1 MLKRV
6 QYDGVLC
13 NYFRKVDDFYVMG
26 RRKKMVVENV
36 TILAIA
42 DKGQALARID
52 DVVTFVKGV
61 VPGDV
66 CDIMIK
72 RKRKS
77 YWEGHVMKITE
88 LSPIRIEA
96 KCKYFGVCG
105 GCKWQNLSYE
115 KQLEFKQKQVN
126 DALQRIGKVE
136 VDAFEP
142 ILGSA
147 EIFNYRNK
155 LEFSFSHRRWLT
167 QEEVESGKVFEDV
180 PSLGFHVPGRWDKVL
195 DVEECHLMAEPSNA
209 IRNRVREIAL
219 ANEFSYYNL
228 NAQTGFLRNL
238 IVRSTMMNDW
248 MVILSVAED
257 NPNAIKLILD
267 TLAEEF
273 PQLTSVLYVINDK
286 PNDTIA
292 DLDIQVHSGNDYIME
307 EMEGLKFR
315 VGPKSFY
322 QTNGPQAYE
331 LYKITREFAGLTGN
345 EVVYDLYTGT
355 GTIAQFVAK
364 QAKKVVGIEY
374 VEPAIVDAK
383 LNAELNG
390 IENTSFYAGD
400 MKDVF
405 TKELVAKEGHP
416 DVVITDP
423 PRAGM
428 HGDVIARLNEL
439 LPQRIVYVSC
449 NPATQA
455 RDVQLLSE
463 NYEVKKVRPVD
474 MFPHTHHVESV
485 VLLERRK

>member
-1 MLKRV
+1 
-6 QYDGVLC
+6 
-13 NYFRKVDDFYVMG
+13 MG
-26 RRKKMVVENV
+26 RRRKQVLEDV
-36 TILAIA
+36 TILDIA
-42 DKGQALARID
+42 DKGQALARVNEM
-52 DVVTFVKGV
+52 VVFVTGV

-66 CDIMIK
+66 CDIQIK
-72 RKRKS
+72 RKRKN
-77 YWEGHVMKITE
+77 YAEGYVLKIKK
-88 LSPIRIEA
+88 LSPIRIDA
-96 KCKYFGVCG
+96 KCRYFGVCG
-105 GCKWQNLSYE
+105 GCKWQHLGYQ
-115 KQLEFKQKQVN
+115 KQLEFKNKQVG
-126 DALQRIGKVE
+126 DALQRIGKVQ

-142 ILGSA
+142 ILGSENVFA
-147 EIFNYRNK
+147 YRNK

-167 QEEVESGKVFEDV
+167 QEEVDSGQVFDDV

-195 DVEECHLMAEPSNA
+195 DVKECHLMAEPSNA
-209 IRNRVREIAL
+209 IRNRVRDIAL
-219 ANEFSYYNL
+219 AKEFSYYNL
-228 NAQTGFLRNL
+228 NEQTGFLRNL
-238 IVRSTMMNDW
+238 IVRSTMTGEW

-257 NPNAIKLILD
+257 RPADVKLVLD
-267 TLAEEF
+267 TLVEEF
-273 PQLTSVLYVINDK
+273 SQLTSVLWVFNDK

-292 DLDIQVHSGNDYIME
+292 DLDVRVHHGKNHIME

-331 LYKITREFAGLTGN
+331 LYKITRDFAALTGN

-374 VEPAIVDAK
+374 VEPAIADAK
-383 LNAELNG
+383 LNAELND
-390 IENTSFYAGD
+390 IANTSFYAGD

-405 TKELVAKEGHP
+405 TQELIAKEGKP

-428 HGDVIARLNEL
+428 HADVIARLNEL
-439 LPQRIVYVSC
+439 LPDRIVYVSC

-455 RDVQLLSE
+455 RDIQLLSE

-485 VLLERRK
+485 ALLVRK

>member
-1 MLKRV
+1 
-6 QYDGVLC
+6 
-13 NYFRKVDDFYVMG
+13 MG
-26 RRKKMVVENV
+26 RRNKNVVVENV
-36 TILAIA
+36 TILDIA
-42 DKGQALARID
+42 DKGQAVARIND
-52 DVVTFVKGV
+52 IVTFVKGV

-66 CDIMIK
+66 CDIQIK
-72 RKRKS
+72 KKRRS
-77 YWEGHVMKITE
+77 YWEGHVLKITTP
-88 LSPIRIEA
+88 SPIRIDA

-105 GCKWQNLSYE
+105 GCKWQNLSYPN
-115 KQLEFKQKQVN
+115 QLEFKHKLVK
-126 DALQRIGKVE
+126 DALQRIGKVS
-136 VDAFEP
+136 VDAIEP
-142 ILGSA
+142 ILGSQNV
-147 EIFNYRNK
+147 FNYRNK

-167 QEEVESGKVFEDV
+167 QEEVDSGQVFDDV

-195 DVEECHLMAEPSNA
+195 DVKECHLQEEPSNA
-209 IRNRVREIAL
+209 IRNRVRDIAL
-219 ANEFSYYNL
+219 ANNFSYYNL
-228 NAQTGFLRNL
+228 NEQTGFLRNL
-238 IVRSTMMNDW
+238 TVRSTMTNEW

-257 NPNAIKLILD
+257 RPNDIKLILD
-267 TLAEEF
+267 TLVAEF

-292 DLDIQVHSGNDYIME
+292 DLDIEVHAGNDHIME

-331 LYKITREFAGLTGN
+331 LYKITRDFAGLTGN

-364 QAKKVVGIEY
+364 QAAKVVGIEY
-374 VEPAIVDAK
+374 VEPAIADAK
-383 LNAELNG
+383 LNATMNG

-400 MKDVF
+400 MKDIF
-405 TKELVAKEGHP
+405 TPELIAKEGRP

-428 HGDVIARLNEL
+428 HPDVIARLNEL
-439 LPQRIVYVSC
+439 KPLRIVYVSC

-455 RDVQLLSE
+455 RDIQLLSE
-463 NYEVKKVRPVD
+463 NYVVKRLQPVD

-485 VLLERRK
+485 ALLELK

>member
-1 MLKRV
+1 
-6 QYDGVLC
+6 
-13 NYFRKVDDFYVMG
+13 MG
-26 RRKKMVVENV
+26 RRNKNEVIENV
-36 TILAIA
+36 TILDIA
-42 DKGQALARID
+42 DKGQAVARIND
-52 DVVTFVKGV
+52 IVTFVKGV

-66 CDIMIK
+66 CDIQIK
-72 RKRKS
+72 KKRRS
-77 YWEGHVMKITE
+77 YWEGHVLKITTP
-88 LSPIRIEA
+88 SPIRIEA

-115 KQLEFKQKQVN
+115 KQLEFKEKQVK
-126 DALQRIGKVE
+126 DSLQRIGKVNIE
-136 VDAFEP
+136 VIEP
-142 ILGSA
+142 ILGSKNV
-147 EIFNYRNK
+147 FNYRNK

-167 QEEVESGKVFEDV
+167 QEEVDSGEVFDDV

-195 DVEECHLMAEPSNA
+195 DVKECHLQEEPSNA
-209 IRNRVREIAL
+209 IRNRVRDIAL
-219 ANEFSYYNL
+219 ANQFSYYNL
-228 NAQTGFLRNL
+228 NEQTGFLRNL
-238 IVRSTMMNDW
+238 TVRSTMTNEW

-257 NPNAIKLILD
+257 RPNDIKLILD
-267 TLAEEF
+267 TLVAEF

-292 DLDIQVHSGNDYIME
+292 DLDIQVHAGNDHIME

-331 LYKITREFAGLTGN
+331 LYKVTRDFAGLTGK

-364 QAKKVVGIEY
+364 QAAKVVGIEY
-374 VEPAIVDAK
+374 VEPAIADAK
-383 LNAELNG
+383 LNATMNG

-400 MKDVF
+400 IKDIF
-405 TKELVAKEGHP
+405 TPELIAKEGRP

-428 HGDVIARLNEL
+428 HPDVIARLNEL
-439 LPQRIVYVSC
+439 KPQRIVYVSC

-455 RDVQLLSE
+455 RDIQLLSE
-463 NYEVKKVRPVD
+463 NYVVKRLQPVD

-485 VLLERRK
+485 ALLELK

>member
-1 MLKRV
+1 
-6 QYDGVLC
+6 
-13 NYFRKVDDFYVMG
+13 MG
-26 RRKKMVVENV
+26 RRNKNEVIENV
-36 TILAIA
+36 TILDIA
-42 DKGQALARID
+42 DKGQAVARIND
-52 DVVTFVKGV
+52 IVTFVKGV

-66 CDIMIK
+66 CDIQIK
-72 RKRKS
+72 KKGRS
-77 YWEGHVMKITE
+77 YWEGHVLKITTP
-88 LSPIRIEA
+88 SPIRIEA

-115 KQLEFKQKQVN
+115 KQLEFKEKQVK
-126 DALQRIGKVE
+126 DSLQRIGKVNIE
-136 VDAFEP
+136 VIEP
-142 ILGSA
+142 ILGSKNV
-147 EIFNYRNK
+147 FNYRNK

-167 QEEVESGKVFEDV
+167 QEEVDSGEVFDDV

-195 DVEECHLMAEPSNA
+195 DVKECHLQEEPSNA
-209 IRNRVREIAL
+209 IRNRVRDIAL
-219 ANEFSYYNL
+219 ANQFSYYNL
-228 NAQTGFLRNL
+228 NEQTGFLRNL
-238 IVRSTMMNDW
+238 TVRSTMTNEW

-257 NPNAIKLILD
+257 RPNDIKLILD
-267 TLAEEF
+267 TLVAEF

-292 DLDIQVHSGNDYIME
+292 DLDIQVHAGNDHIME

-331 LYKITREFAGLTGN
+331 LYKVTRDFAGLTGK

-364 QAKKVVGIEY
+364 QAAKVVGIEY
-374 VEPAIVDAK
+374 VEPAIADAK
-383 LNAELNG
+383 LNATMNG

-400 MKDVF
+400 MKDIF
-405 TKELVAKEGHP
+405 TPELIAKEGRP

-428 HGDVIARLNEL
+428 HPDVIARLNEL
-439 LPQRIVYVSC
+439 KPQRIVYVSC

-455 RDVQLLSE
+455 RDIQLLSE
-463 NYEVKKVRPVD
+463 NYVVKRLQPVD

-485 VLLERRK
+485 ALLELK

>member
-1 MLKRV
+1 
-6 QYDGVLC
+6 
-13 NYFRKVDDFYVMG
+13 MG
-26 RRKKMVVENV
+26 NRRTTIVENV
-36 TILAIA
+36 TILDIA
-42 DKGQALARID
+42 DKGQAIARVN
-52 DVVTFVKGV
+52 DVVLFVTGV

-66 CDIMIK
+66 CKVMVKKK
-72 RKRKS
+72 RKN
-77 YWEGHVMKITE
+77 YWEGHVMEVTK
-88 LSPIRIEA
+88 LSEMRQPA
-96 KCKYFGVCG
+96 KCSYFGVCG
-105 GCKWQNLSYE
+105 GCKWQHLSYD
-115 KQLEFKQKQVN
+115 KQLEFKHKLVK
-126 DALQRIGKVE
+126 DALQRIGKVQ
-136 VDAFEP
+136 VDAFES

-147 EIFNYRNK
+147 NVFEYRNK

-167 QEEVESGKVFEDV
+167 QEEVDSGQVFDDV

-195 DVEECHLMAEPSNA
+195 DVKECHLMAEPSNG

-219 ANEFSYYNL
+219 TNEFSYYNL
-228 NAQTGFLRNL
+228 NEQKGFLRNL
-238 IVRSTMMNDW
+238 IVRSTMTNEW

-257 NPNAIKLILD
+257 RPNDVKLILD
-267 TLAEEF
+267 TLVAEF
-273 PQLTSVLYVINDK
+273 PQLTSVLWVFNNK
-286 PNDTIA
+286 PNDTIGE
-292 DLDIQVHSGNDYIME
+292 LDIRVHHGNDHIME

-331 LYKITREFAGLTGN
+331 LYKITREYAALTGK

-364 QAKKVVGIEY
+364 KAKKVVGIEY
-374 VEPAIVDAK
+374 VEAAIADAK

-390 IENTSFYAGD
+390 IANTSFYAGD

-405 TKELVAKEGHP
+405 TQELIDREGRP

-428 HGDVIARLNEL
+428 HADVVARLNEL
-439 LPQRIVYVSC
+439 LPDRIVYVSC

-455 RDVQLLSE
+455 RDIQLLSA
-463 NYEVKKVRPVD
+463 NYEVKAVRPVD

-485 VLLERRK
+485 ALLERRVTSDE

>member
-1 MLKRV
+1 
-6 QYDGVLC
+6 
-13 NYFRKVDDFYVMG
+13 MG
-26 RRKKMVVENV
+26 RRRKQVLENV
-36 TILAIA
+36 TILDIA
-42 DKGQALARID
+42 DKGQAIGRVD
-52 DVVTFVKGV
+52 EMVVFVKGV

-66 CDIMIK
+66 CDIQIK
-72 RKRKS
+72 RKRKN
-77 YWEGHVMKITE
+77 YAEGYVTKIKE
-88 LSPIRIEA
+88 LSPIRIDA

-126 DALQRIGKVE
+126 DALQRIGKVQ
-136 VDAFEP
+136 VGAFEP
-142 ILGSA
+142 IVGSA
-147 EIFNYRNK
+147 NVFNYRNK

-167 QEEVESGKVFEDV
+167 QEEVDSGQVFDDV

-195 DVEECHLMAEPSNA
+195 DVKECHLMADPSNA
-209 IRNRVREIAL
+209 IRNCVRDIAL
-219 ANEFSYYNL
+219 VNEFSYYNL
-228 NAQTGFLRNL
+228 NEQTGFLRNL
-238 IVRSTMMNDW
+238 IVRSTMTGEW

-257 NPNAIKLILD
+257 REKDVKLILD
-267 TLAEEF
+267 TLVEEF
-273 PQLTSVLYVINDK
+273 PQLTSVLWVFNIK

-292 DLDIQVHSGNDYIME
+292 DLDIRVHHGNDHIME

-331 LYKITREFAGLTGN
+331 LYKITREFAALTGN
-345 EVVYDLYTGT
+345 EVVYDLYAGT
-355 GTIAQFVAK
+355 GTIAQFVSK

-383 LNAELNG
+383 LNAALNG

-405 TKELVAKEGHP
+405 TQELIAKEGRP

-439 LPQRIVYVSC
+439 LPERIVYVSC

-485 VLLERRK
+485 ALLERK

>member
-1 MLKRV
+1 
-6 QYDGVLC
+6 
-13 NYFRKVDDFYVMG
+13 MG
-26 RRKKMVVENV
+26 RKRNKVIENV
-36 TILAIA
+36 TILDIA
-42 DKGQALARID
+42 DKGQAIARVNDMVI
-52 DVVTFVKGV
+52 FVKGV

-66 CDIMIK
+66 CDIQIKKK
-72 RKRKS
+72 RKN
-77 YWEGHVMKITE
+77 YAEGYVQEIKE
-88 LSPIRIEA
+88 FSNLRIDA

-115 KQLEFKQKQVN
+115 KQLEFKQKQVG
-126 DALQRIGKVE
+126 DALQRIGKVQ

-147 EIFNYRNK
+147 NVFNYRNK
-155 LEFSFSHRRWLT
+155 LEFSFSHRKWLT
-167 QEEVESGKVFEDV
+167 QEEVDSGQVFDDV

-195 DVEECHLMAEPSNA
+195 DVKECHLMAEPSNA
-209 IRNRVREIAL
+209 IRNRVRDIAL
-219 ANEFSYYNL
+219 VNDFSYYNL

-238 IVRSTMMNDW
+238 IVRSTMTNEW

-257 NPNAIKLILD
+257 RPDDVKLILD
-267 TLAEEF
+267 TLVEEF
-273 PQLTSVLYVINDK
+273 PQLTSVLWVFNNK

-292 DLDIQVHSGNDYIME
+292 DLDIQLHAGNDYIME

-331 LYKITREFAGLTGN
+331 LYKITREFAGLTGQ

-364 QAKKVVGIEY
+364 HAKKVVGIEY
-374 VEPAIVDAK
+374 VEPAIVDAR

-405 TKELVAKEGHP
+405 TQELIAKEGKP

-485 VLLERRK
+485 VLLVRKS

>member
-1 MLKRV
+1 
-6 QYDGVLC
+6 
-13 NYFRKVDDFYVMG
+13 MG
-26 RRKKMVVENV
+26 RRRKEILENV
-36 TILAIA
+36 TITDIA
-42 DKGQALARID
+42 DKGQALARVNEM
-52 DVVTFVKGV
+52 VVFVMGV

-72 RKRKS
+72 RKRKN
-77 YWEGHVMKITE
+77 YAEGHVIKIKQ

-96 KCKYFGVCG
+96 KCRYFGVCG
-105 GCKWQNLSYE
+105 GCKWQHLSYAQ
-115 KQLEFKQKQVN
+115 QLEFKNKQVS
-126 DALQRIGKVE
+126 DALQRIGKVQ
-136 VDAFEP
+136 VAAFEP

-147 EIFNYRNK
+147 NVFEYRNK

-167 QEEVESGKVFEDV
+167 QDEVDSGQVFDDV

-195 DVEECHLMAEPSNA
+195 DVKECHLMAEPSNA
-209 IRNRVREIAL
+209 IRNRVRDIAL

-228 NAQTGFLRNL
+228 NEQTGFLRNL
-238 IVRSTMMNDW
+238 IVRSTMTNEW

-257 NPNAIKLILD
+257 RPAEVKLILD
-267 TLAEEF
+267 TLVAEF
-273 PQLTSVLYVINDK
+273 PQLTSVLWVFNNR
-286 PNDTIA
+286 PNDTIGE
-292 DLDIQVHSGNDYIME
+292 LDIRVYHGNDHIME

-331 LYKITREFAGLTGN
+331 LYKITRDFAALTGE

-355 GTIAQFVAK
+355 GTIAQFVAE

-374 VEPAIVDAK
+374 VEAAIIDAK
-383 LNAELNG
+383 LNALLNG
-390 IENTSFYAGD
+390 IVNTSFYAGD

-405 TKELVAKEGHP
+405 TQELVAKEGRP

-439 LPQRIVYVSC
+439 LPHRIVYVSC

-455 RDVQLLSE
+455 RDIHLLSA

-485 VLLERRK
+485 ALLERKG

>member
-1 MLKRV
+1 
-6 QYDGVLC
+6 
-13 NYFRKVDDFYVMG
+13 MG
-26 RRKKMVVENV
+26 RRRKTMVENV
-36 TILAIA
+36 TILDIA
-42 DKGQALARID
+42 DKGQALARIN

-66 CDIMIK
+66 CDILIK
-72 RKRKS
+72 RKRKN
-77 YWEGHVMKITE
+77 YWEGHVLKVKE

-105 GCKWQNLSYE
+105 GCKWQNLNYD
-115 KQLEFKQKQVN
+115 KQLEFKQKQVS
-126 DALQRIGKVE
+126 DALQRIGKVQ

-142 ILGSA
+142 ILGSSNV
-147 EIFNYRNK
+147 FNYRNK

-167 QEEVESGKVFEDV
+167 QEEVDSGQVFEDV

-195 DVEECHLMAEPSNA
+195 DVKECHLMAEPSNA
-209 IRNRVREIAL
+209 IRNRVREIAS
-219 ANEFSYYNL
+219 ANDFSYYNL
-228 NAQTGFLRNL
+228 NEQTGFLRNL
-238 IVRSTMMNDW
+238 IVRSTMTNEW
-248 MVILSVAED
+248 MVILSVAE
-257 NPNAIKLILD
+257 NRPNDVKLILD
-267 TLAEEF
+267 TLVAEF
-273 PQLTSVLYVINDK
+273 PQLTSVLWVYNNK
-286 PNDTIA
+286 PNDTISE
-292 DLDIQVHSGNDYIME
+292 LDIQIHAGKDHIME

-331 LYKITREFAGLTGN
+331 LYKITRDFAGLTGE

-355 GTIAQFVAK
+355 GTIAQFVARK
-364 QAKKVVGIEY
+364 AKKVVGIEY
-374 VEPAIVDAK
+374 VEPAIADAK

-405 TKELVAKEGHP
+405 TQELIAKEGKP

-428 HGDVIARLNEL
+428 HSDVITRLNEL

-455 RDVQLLSE
+455 RDVQMLSE

-485 VLLERRK
+485 VLLERRELNTDKTD

>member
-1 MLKRV
+1 
-6 QYDGVLC
+6 
-13 NYFRKVDDFYVMG
+13 MG
-26 RRKKMVVENV
+26 RKTKNVVIENV
-36 TILAIA
+36 TILDIA
-42 DKGQALARID
+42 DKGQAIARIND
-52 DVVTFVKGV
+52 IVTFVQGV

-66 CDIMIK
+66 CTIQIK
-72 RKRKS
+72 KKRRS
-77 YWEGHVMKITE
+77 YWEGHVMQITQP
-88 LSPIRIEA
+88 SPIRIDA

-105 GCKWQNLSYE
+105 GCKWQNLSYP
-115 KQLEFKQKQVN
+115 KQLEFKEKQVK
-126 DALQRIGKVE
+126 DALQRIGKVNIE
-136 VDAFEP
+136 VMEP
-142 ILGSA
+142 ILGSQNV
-147 EIFNYRNK
+147 FNYRNK

-167 QEEVESGKVFEDV
+167 QEEVDSGQVFDDV

-195 DVEECHLMAEPSNA
+195 DVKECHLQEEPSNG
-209 IRNRVREIAL
+209 IRNRVRDIAL
-219 ANEFSYYNL
+219 ANNFSYYNL
-228 NAQTGFLRNL
+228 NEQKGFLRNL
-238 IVRSTMMNDW
+238 TVRSTMTNEW

-257 NPNAIKLILD
+257 RPNDIKLILD
-267 TLAEEF
+267 TLVAEF

-292 DLDIQVHSGNDYIME
+292 DLDIQVHAGNDHIME

-331 LYKITREFAGLTGN
+331 LYKITRDFAGLTGN

-364 QAKKVVGIEY
+364 QAAKVVGIEY
-374 VEPAIVDAK
+374 VEPAIADAK
-383 LNAELNG
+383 LNATMNG

-400 MKDVF
+400 MKDIF
-405 TKELVAKEGHP
+405 TPELIAKEGKP

-428 HGDVIARLNEL
+428 HPDVIARLNEL
-439 LPQRIVYVSC
+439 KPLRIVYVSC

-455 RDVQLLSE
+455 RDIQLLSE
-463 NYEVKKVRPVD
+463 NYVVKRLQPVD

-485 VLLERRK
+485 ALLELK

>member
-1 MLKRV
+1 M
-6 QYDGVLC
+6 
-13 NYFRKVDDFYVMG
+13 
-26 RRKKMVVENV
+26 
-36 TILAIA
+36 TITDIA
-42 DKGQALARID
+42 DKGQALARVNEM
-52 DVVTFVKGV
+52 VVFVTGV

-72 RKRKS
+72 RKRKN
-77 YWEGHVMKITE
+77 YAEGHVMKIKQ
-88 LSPIRIEA
+88 LSPIRIKA
-96 KCKYFGVCG
+96 KCRYFGVCG
-105 GCKWQNLSYE
+105 GCKWQHLSYAQ
-115 KQLEFKQKQVN
+115 QLEFKNKQVS
-126 DALQRIGKVE
+126 DALQRIGKVQ
-136 VDAFEP
+136 VAAFEP

-147 EIFNYRNK
+147 NVFEYRNK

-167 QEEVESGKVFEDV
+167 QDEVDSGQVFDDV

-195 DVEECHLMAEPSNA
+195 DVKECHLMAEPSNA

-228 NAQTGFLRNL
+228 NEQTGFLRNL
-238 IVRSTMMNDW
+238 IVRSTMTNEW
-248 MVILSVAED
+248 MVILCVAED
-257 NPNAIKLILD
+257 RPKDVKLILD
-267 TLAEEF
+267 TLVAEF
-273 PQLTSVLYVINDK
+273 PQLASVLWVFNNR
-286 PNDTIA
+286 PNDTIGE
-292 DLDIQVHSGNDYIME
+292 LDIQVHHGNDHIME

-331 LYKITREFAGLTGN
+331 LYKITRDFAALTGK

-364 QAKKVVGIEY
+364 KAKKVVGIEY
-374 VEPAIVDAK
+374 VEAAIIDAK
-383 LNAELNG
+383 LNAQLNG
-390 IENTSFYAGD
+390 IDNTSFYAGD

-405 TKELVAKEGHP
+405 TQELIAKEGRP

-439 LPQRIVYVSC
+439 LPDRIVYVSC

-455 RDVQLLSE
+455 RDVQLLSA

-485 VLLERRK
+485 ALLERKTSN

>member
-1 MLKRV
+1 
-6 QYDGVLC
+6 
-13 NYFRKVDDFYVMG
+13 MG
-26 RRKKMVVENV
+26 RKRKKPILEDV
-36 TILAIA
+36 TILDIA
-42 DKGQALARID
+42 DKGQAIGRVD
-52 DVVTFVKGV
+52 EMVVFVKGV

-66 CDIMIK
+66 CDIQIK
-72 RKRKS
+72 RKRKN
-77 YWEGHVMKITE
+77 YAEGYVTKIKE
-88 LSPIRIEA
+88 LSSIRIEA

-126 DALQRIGKVE
+126 DALQRIGKVQ
-136 VDAFEP
+136 VGAFEP

-147 EIFNYRNK
+147 NVFNYRNK

-167 QEEVESGKVFEDV
+167 QEEVDSGQVFDDV

-195 DVEECHLMAEPSNA
+195 DVKECHLMADPSNA
-209 IRNRVREIAL
+209 IRNRVRDIAL

-228 NAQTGFLRNL
+228 NEQTGFLRNL
-238 IVRSTMMNDW
+238 IVRSTMTDEW

-257 NPNAIKLILD
+257 REKDVKLILD
-267 TLAEEF
+267 TLVEEF
-273 PQLTSVLYVINDK
+273 PQLTSVLWVYNNK

-292 DLDIQVHSGNDYIME
+292 DLDIRVHHGNDHIME

-331 LYKITREFAGLTGN
+331 LYKITHEFAALTGN

-383 LNAELNG
+383 LNAGLNG

-405 TKELVAKEGHP
+405 TKELVEKEGRP

-428 HGDVIARLNEL
+428 HADVIARLNEL
-439 LPQRIVYVSC
+439 LPDRIVYVSC

-485 VLLERRK
+485 ALLERK

>member
-1 MLKRV
+1 
-6 QYDGVLC
+6 
-13 NYFRKVDDFYVMG
+13 MG
-26 RRKKMVVENV
+26 RRNKNEVIENV
-36 TILAIA
+36 TILDIA
-42 DKGQALARID
+42 DKGQAVARIND
-52 DVVTFVKGV
+52 IVTFVKGV

-66 CDIMIK
+66 CDIQIK
-72 RKRKS
+72 KKRRS
-77 YWEGHVMKITE
+77 YWEGHVLKITTP
-88 LSPIRIEA
+88 SPIRIEA

-115 KQLEFKQKQVN
+115 KQLEFKEKQVK
-126 DALQRIGKVE
+126 DSLQRIGKVNIE
-136 VDAFEP
+136 VIEP
-142 ILGSA
+142 ILGSKNV
-147 EIFNYRNK
+147 FNYRNK

-167 QEEVESGKVFEDV
+167 QEEVDSGEVFDDV

-195 DVEECHLMAEPSNA
+195 DVKECHLQEEPSNA
-209 IRNRVREIAL
+209 IRNRVRDIAL
-219 ANEFSYYNL
+219 ANQFSYYNL
-228 NAQTGFLRNL
+228 NEQTGFLRNL
-238 IVRSTMMNDW
+238 TVRSTMTNEW

-257 NPNAIKLILD
+257 RPNDIKLILD
-267 TLAEEF
+267 TLVAEF

-292 DLDIQVHSGNDYIME
+292 DLDIQVHAGNDHIME

-331 LYKITREFAGLTGN
+331 LYKVTRDFAGLTGK

-364 QAKKVVGIEY
+364 QAAKVVGIEY
-374 VEPAIVDAK
+374 VEPAIADAK
-383 LNAELNG
+383 LNATMNG

-400 MKDVF
+400 MKDIF
-405 TKELVAKEGHP
+405 TPELIAKEGRP

-428 HGDVIARLNEL
+428 HPDVIARLNEL
-439 LPQRIVYVSC
+439 KPQRIVYVSC

-455 RDVQLLSE
+455 RDIQLLSE
-463 NYEVKKVRPVD
+463 NYVVKRLQPVD

-485 VLLERRK
+485 ALLELK

>member
-1 MLKRV
+1 
-6 QYDGVLC
+6 
-13 NYFRKVDDFYVMG
+13 MG
-26 RRKKMVVENV
+26 RRKKKVVEDV
-36 TILAIA
+36 TMIDIA
-42 DKGQALARID
+42 DKGRALAKIN
-52 DVVTFVKGV
+52 DVVTFVKGA

-66 CDIMIK
+66 CDVQITK
-72 RKRKS
+72 KRKS
-77 YWEGHVMKITE
+77 YWEGQVLQFKT
-88 LSPIRIEA
+88 LSPIRIDA
-96 KCKYFGVCG
+96 KCNYFGVCG
-105 GCKWQNLSYE
+105 GCKWQNLSYQKQLAFKE
-115 KQLEFKQKQVN
+115 KQVA
-126 DALQRIGKVE
+126 DSLQRIGKVAE
-136 VDAFEP
+136 VAVAP
-142 ILGSA
+142 ILGS
-147 EIFNYRNK
+147 ENEFYYRNK

-167 QEEVESGKVFEDV
+167 QEEVDSGQVFDDV

-195 DVEECHLMAEPSNA
+195 DIKECHLMAEPSNA

-219 ANEFSYYNL
+219 ANQFSYYNL
-228 NAQTGFLRNL
+228 NEQTGFLRNL
-238 IVRSTMMNDW
+238 IVRSTMTNEW

-257 NPNAIKLILD
+257 RPQDVKLILD
-267 TLAEEF
+267 TLVDEF
-273 PQLTSVLYVINDK
+273 PQLTSVLWVFNNK

-292 DLDIQVHSGNDYIME
+292 DLDIRVHSGNDYILE

-331 LYKITREFAGLTGN
+331 LYKITRNFAALTGN

-364 QAKKVVGIEY
+364 NAQKVVGIEY

-383 LNAELNG
+383 RNAEING

-405 TKELVAKEGHP
+405 TKELVEKEGTP

-428 HGDVIARLNEL
+428 HADVVARLNEL

-455 RDVQLLSE
+455 RDIQLLNE
-463 NYEVKKVRPVD
+463 NYEVKKVQPVD

-485 VLLERRK
+485 ALLERKEK

>member
-1 MLKRV
+1 
-6 QYDGVLC
+6 
-13 NYFRKVDDFYVMG
+13 MG
-26 RRKKMVVENV
+26 RRNKNVVIENV
-36 TILAIA
+36 TILDIA
-42 DKGQALARID
+42 DKGQAVARIND
-52 DVVTFVKGV
+52 IVTFVKGV

-66 CDIMIK
+66 CTVQIK
-72 RKRKS
+72 KKRRS
-77 YWEGHVMKITE
+77 YWEGHVLKITAP
-88 LSPIRIEA
+88 SPIRIDA

-105 GCKWQNLSYE
+105 GCKWQNLSYPN
-115 KQLEFKQKQVN
+115 QLEFKHKLVK
-126 DALQRIGKVE
+126 DALQRIGKVS
-136 VDAFEP
+136 VDAIEP
-142 ILGSA
+142 ILGSQNV
-147 EIFNYRNK
+147 FNYRNK

-167 QEEVESGKVFEDV
+167 QEEVDSGQVFDDV

-195 DVEECHLMAEPSNA
+195 DVKECHLQEEPSNG
-209 IRNRVREIAL
+209 IRNRVRDIAME
-219 ANEFSYYNL
+219 NNFSYYNL
-228 NAQTGFLRNL
+228 NEQTGFLRNL
-238 IVRSTMMNDW
+238 TIRSTMTNEW

-257 NPNAIKLILD
+257 RPNDIKLILD
-267 TLAEEF
+267 TLVAEF

-292 DLDIQVHSGNDYIME
+292 DLDIQLHAGNDHIME

-331 LYKITREFAGLTGN
+331 LYKITREFAGLTGK

-364 QAKKVVGIEY
+364 QAAKVVGIEY
-374 VEPAIVDAK
+374 VEPAIADAK
-383 LNAELNG
+383 LNATMNG

-405 TKELVAKEGHP
+405 TQELIDKEGRP

-428 HGDVIARLNEL
+428 HPDVIARLNEL
-439 LPQRIVYVSC
+439 KPQRIVYVSC

-463 NYEVKKVRPVD
+463 NYMVKRLRPVD

-485 VLLERRK
+485 ALLELK

>member
-1 MLKRV
+1 
-6 QYDGVLC
+6 
-13 NYFRKVDDFYVMG
+13 MG
-26 RRKKMVVENV
+26 RRRNQVLENV
-36 TILAIA
+36 TITDIA
-42 DKGQALARID
+42 DKGQALARVNEM
-52 DVVTFVKGV
+52 VVFVTGV
-61 VPGDV
+61 IPGDV

-72 RKRKS
+72 RKRKN
-77 YWEGHVMKITE
+77 YAEGFVTQIKE

-96 KCKYFGVCG
+96 KCRYFGVCG
-105 GCKWQNLSYE
+105 GCKWQNLSYA
-115 KQLEFKQKQVN
+115 KQLEFKQKQVG
-126 DALQRIGKVE
+126 DALQRIGKVQ

-147 EIFNYRNK
+147 NVFEYRNK

-167 QEEVESGKVFEDV
+167 QAEVDSGQVFDDV

-195 DVEECHLMAEPSNA
+195 DIEQCHLMAQPSNG
-209 IRNRVREIAL
+209 IRNRVRQLAL
-219 ANEFSYYNL
+219 ANGFSYYNL
-228 NAQTGFLRNL
+228 NERTGFLRNL
-238 IVRSTMMNDW
+238 IVRSTMTGEW
-248 MVILSVAED
+248 MVILCVAED
-257 NPNAIKLILD
+257 RPADVKLILD
-267 TLAEEF
+267 TLVAEF
-273 PQLTSVLYVINDK
+273 PQLTSVLWVFNNK
-286 PNDTIA
+286 PNDTIH
-292 DLDIQVHSGNDYIME
+292 DLDVIVHHGKDHILE

-331 LYKITREFAGLTGN
+331 LYKVARDFADLKGD

-364 QAKKVVGIEY
+364 KAKKVVGIEN
-374 VEPAIVDAK
+374 VEAAIDDAK
-383 LNAELNG
+383 VNAELNG
-390 IENTSFYAGD
+390 IGNCTFYAGD

-405 TKELVAKEGHP
+405 TQELIAKEGKP

-428 HGDVIARLNEL
+428 HADVVARLNEL
-439 LPQRIVYVSC
+439 LPDRIVYVSC

-455 RDVQLLSE
+455 RDVQLLSQ

-485 VLLERRK
+485 VLLERK

>member
-1 MLKRV
+1 
-6 QYDGVLC
+6 
-13 NYFRKVDDFYVMG
+13 MG
-26 RRKKMVVENV
+26 RRRKNQVLEDV
-36 TILAIA
+36 TILDIA
-42 DKGQALARID
+42 DKGQALARVNEM
-52 DVVTFVKGV
+52 VVFVKGV

-66 CDIMIK
+66 CDIQIK
-72 RKRKS
+72 RKRKN
-77 YWEGHVMKITE
+77 YAEGYVTKIKE
-88 LSPIRIEA
+88 LSPIRIDA

-105 GCKWQNLSYE
+105 GCKWQNLSYA
-115 KQLEFKQKQVN
+115 KQLEYKQKQVG
-126 DALQRIGKVE
+126 DALQRIGKVK

-142 ILGSA
+142 ILGSENVFA
-147 EIFNYRNK
+147 YRNK

-167 QEEVESGKVFEDV
+167 QEEVDSGQVFDDV

-195 DVEECHLMAEPSNA
+195 DVKECHLMAEPSNA

-219 ANEFSYYNL
+219 ANDFSYYNL
-228 NAQTGFLRNL
+228 NDQVGFLRNL
-238 IVRSTMMNDW
+238 IVRSTMTGEW

-257 NPNAIKLILD
+257 RPQDVKLILD
-267 TLAEEF
+267 TLVAEF
-273 PQLTSVLYVINDK
+273 PQLTSVLWVYNNK

-292 DLDIQVHSGNDYIME
+292 DLDIQVHHGKDHIME

-331 LYKITREFAGLTGN
+331 LYKIARDFADLKGD

-364 QAKKVVGIEY
+364 KAKKVVGIEY
-374 VEPAIVDAK
+374 VEAAIDDAK
-383 LNAELNG
+383 LNAELNS

-405 TKELVAKEGHP
+405 TQELIEKEGKP

-428 HGDVIARLNEL
+428 HADVVARLNEL
-439 LPQRIVYVSC
+439 LPDRIVYVSC

-455 RDVQLLSE
+455 RDVQLLSTH
-463 NYEVKKVRPVD
+463 YEVKKVRPVD

-485 VLLERRK
+485 ALLERKATNE